1 MTTQTSSNGPQGF
14 LWPAPAKLNL
24 FLHITGRRDD
34 GYHLLQT
41 AFQFVDYGDQLQFEI
56 TDDACITRISELDGV
71 ASDDDLVVKA
81 AKLLQK
87 YTHSPL
93 GCHIQLDKRLPMGGG
108 LGGGSSN
115 AATTLV
121 ALNKLWQTQLTQQE
135 LAQLGLQLG
144 ADVPIFIFGQS
155 AWAEGIGEKLTP
167 ITVPEPWYLIIAP
180 PVHVET
186 GKIFSA
192 SQLTR
197 DQHPIR
203 IRDLWDGERVTNVCE
218 PVVTAL
224 YPEVGEALKWLSQ
237 FRKARMTGTGACIF
251 AAFDTQSAA
260 DEVASQAPAKW
271 RLIVTRGRNKS
282 PLSEL

>member
-1 MTTQTSSNGPQGF
+1 MTTQTPANEPLNFS
-14 LWPAPAKLNL
+14 WPAPAKLNL

-41 AFQFVDYGDQLQFEI
+41 AFQFVDYGDQLQFEV
-56 TDDACITRISELDGV
+56 TNDASITRISELNGV
-71 ASDDDLVVKA
+71 ACDDDLVVKA

-87 YTHSPL
+87 YTRSEL
-93 GCHIQLDKRLPMGGG
+93 GCNIQLDKRLPMGGG
-108 LGGGSSN
+108 LGGGSSD

-121 ALNKLWQTQLTQQE
+121 ALNKLWQTQLNQQE

-167 ITVPEPWYLIIAP
+167 ITVDEPWYLIISP
-180 PVHVET
+180 PVHVDT
-186 GKIFSA
+186 GKIFSS

-203 IRDLWDGERVTNVCE
+203 IRDLWDGEHVTNVCE

-237 FRKARMTGTGACIF
+237 FGKARMTGTGACIF

-260 DEVASQAPAKW
+260 HEVANQAPAKW
-271 RLIVTRGRNKS
+271 RLIVTKGRNKS

>member
-1 MTTQTSSNGPQGF
+1 MTTQASPNNRLTL
-14 LWPAPAKLNL
+14 LWPAPGKLNL

-41 AFQFVDYGDQLQFEI
+41 AFQFIDYGDQLQFEI
-56 TDDACITRISELDGV
+56 THDANITRISELDGV
-71 ASDDDLVVKA
+71 ASDDDLVIKA

-87 YTHSPL
+87 ETHSKL
-93 GCHIQLDKRLPMGGG
+93 GCHIKLDKQLPMGGG
-108 LGGGSSN
+108 LGGGSSD

-135 LAQLGLQLG
+135 LVQLGVQLG
-144 ADVPIFIFGQS
+144 ADVPVFIVGQA

-167 ITVPEPWYLIIAP
+167 LTVPEPWYLIIAP
-180 PVHVET
+180 PVHVDT
-186 GKIFSA
+186 GEIFS
-192 SQLTR
+192 SPQLTR

-203 IRDLWDGERVTNVCE
+203 IRDLLDAERVTNVCE

-224 YPEVGEALKWLSQ
+224 YPEVGEALEWLSQ
-237 FRKARMTGTGACIF
+237 FGKARMTGTGACIF

-260 DEVASQAPAKW
+260 RNIASQAPAKW
-271 RLIVTRGRNKS
+271 RLIVTKGRNKS